1 MVQITIEY
9 MIMIPIL
16 ILQIFLF
23 PLTAGWI
30 MTMWVDSR
38 QTLALQEAASHLGSS
53 IQQVYSALNH
63 ESISA
68 GTVTNRLEVP
78 PFIEGYAYTGNATLR
93 ALDPAT
99 NSSQVLDITL
109 RFMGGHIEST
119 TSVTLGQNVVWQN
132 STFMSNSTYASII
145 AEKYWNGTEPVIRL
159 SFGGVE

>member
-1 MVQITIEY
+1 

-30 MTMWVDSR
+30 MNSWVDSR
-38 QTLALQEAASHLGSS
+38 QTLALKETASHLGSS

-63 ESISA
+63 GSISA

-78 PFIEGYAYTGNATLR
+78 PFIEGYAYTANATLR
-93 ALDPAT
+93 ALDLAP

-109 RFMGGHIEST
+109 RFMGGRIEST
-119 TSVTLGQNVVWQN
+119 TSVTLGQNVAWQN
-132 STFMSNSTYASII
+132 STFMSNSTYASLI
-145 AEKYWNGTEPVIRL
+145 AEKQSNGTIRL
-159 SFGGVE
+159 SFGGAE

>member
-1 MVQITIEY
+1 LVQITIEY

-16 ILQIFLF
+16 IMQIFLF

-38 QTLALQEAASHLGSS
+38 QTLALQETASHLGSS

-78 PFIEGYAYTGNATLR
+78 PFIEDYAYTGNATLR
-93 ALDPAT
+93 ALGPVS

-109 RFMGGHIEST
+109 RFKGGHIEAT

-132 STFMSNSTYASII
+132 STFVSNSTDASLI
-145 AEKYWNGTEPVIRL
+145 ATKMPNGTILLYFE
-159 SFGGVE
+159 GDE